1 MTANDGITAITLTT
15 DEGSVTVSPEAF
27 DRYAA
32 SLKRGGTMTSAATAT
47 RPAIHVRV
55 PMTDDFDGEE
65 FLLSDE
71 LQALYD
77 QLIRDYPDT
86 HGHLPRVAV
95 KVAWKAKGG
104 KSQGK
109 VRLGYC
115 AKLSGAAKFFAE
127 AEFLIWLAADTV
139 MDREL
144 TDSQIRAAVS
154 HEMRHIAWQ
163 DGEDGEDGKA
173 VIAGHD
179 AEIFFSEIHELGAWE
194 EFISEAAQAFSQ
206 AGLL

>member
-1 MTANDGITAITLTT
+1 MT
-15 DEGSVTVSPEAF
+15 
-27 DRYAA
+27 
-32 SLKRGGTMTSAATAT
+32 TAT

-55 PMTDDFDGEE
+55 PLPEHFDGEE

-71 LQALYD
+71 LEALYA

-95 KVAWKAKGG
+95 KLAWKAKGG

-109 VRLGYC
+109 QRLGYC

-139 MDREL
+139 LDREL

-154 HEMRHIAWQ
+154 HEMRHIGWE
-163 DGEDGEDGKA
+163 DGDDGEDGKA
-173 VIAGHD
+173 VIVGHD
-179 AEIFFSEIHELGAWE
+179 AELFLSEIRELGAWE
-194 EFISEAAQAFSQ
+194 AFISEAAEAFAQ
-206 AGLL
+206 AGLI